1 MGKVFST
8 HSHYLWSS
16 PLWTLPNVIITPHS
30 SGLTTDYDE
39 RNAALIADNL
49 RRYNDGEP
57 LLNTVNLSTG
67 L

>member
-1 MGKVFST
+1 
-8 HSHYLWSS
+8 
-16 PLWTLPNVIITPHS
+16 VIITPHS